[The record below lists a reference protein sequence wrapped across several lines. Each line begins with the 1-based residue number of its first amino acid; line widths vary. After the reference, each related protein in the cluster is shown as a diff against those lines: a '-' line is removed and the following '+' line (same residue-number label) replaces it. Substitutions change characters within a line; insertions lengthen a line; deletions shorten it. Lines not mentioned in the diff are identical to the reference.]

1 MKVTFNKDYAQLNI
15 IGIQERDLYRILRS
29 ISMYRNYLQ
38 KAQKEIQDNSLYS
51 IVKAYELGKA
61 ITSMSKLYEALSEE
75 FSSNYSKLEQPC
87 M

>member
-29 ISMYRNYLQ
+29 ISMYRNYLRT
-38 KAQKEIQDNSLYS
+38 AQKEIQDNSLYS
-51 IVKAYELGKA
+51 MVKAYELGRA

>member
-51 IVKAYELGKA
+51 MVKAYELGRA
-61 ITSMSKLYEALSEE
+61 ITSMSKLYEALSVE
-75 FSSNYSKLEQPC
+75 FSNNYSKLEQPC

>member
-51 IVKAYELGKA
+51 MVKAYELGKA
-61 ITSMSKLYEALSEE
+61 IYSMSKLYEALSEE
-75 FSSNYSKLEQPC
+75 FSTNYSKLEQPC

>member
-15 IGIQERDLYRILRS
+15 VGIQERDLYRILRS

-51 IVKAYELGKA
+51 MVKAYELGRA

-75 FSSNYSKLEQPC
+75 FSNNYSKLEQPC

>member
-15 IGIQERDLYRILRS
+15 VGIQERDLYRILRS

-51 IVKAYELGKA
+51 MVKAYELGKA
-61 ITSMSKLYEALSEE
+61 IISMSKLYEALSVE
-75 FSSNYSKLEQPC
+75 FSNNYSKLEQPC
-87 M
+87 V